1 MGSLGVRVLP
11 SGSAQLYHTRKGVLS
26 NFGGQSIVSAI
37 IQGGEIHCQM
47 KTGRTQIYRINN
59 NETGVV
65 GPIRTF

>member
-11 SGSAQLYHTRKGVLS
+11 SGYAQLYHTRRGVYS
-26 NFGGQSIVSAI
+26 NFGGIIAQAI
-37 IQGGEIHCQM
+37 INGGEIHCQT
-47 KTGRTQIYRINN
+47 KDGRTQIYRINN

>member
-11 SGSAQLYHTRKGVLS
+11 SGYAQLYPTRKGGLS
-26 NFGGQSIVSAI
+26 TFGGNITQAI
-37 IQGGEIHCQM
+37 INGGEIHCQT
-47 KTGRTQIYRINN
+47 KNGRTQIYRINN